1 MNEALTTLIAVL
13 GGIAGFGTMVGVIW
27 KTYNDRKAGIDSKEI
42 SAGELE
48 LAQDEQSWQHI
59 VDVVTQLRLDRDH
72 LLSKSEKQGK
82 ALEEMAVDLSALR
95 SLIADKDGKIMLL
108 ESDIVVLLEHIN
120 SGKQP
125 PPPPLRGYRGKET
138 HE

>member
-1 MNEALTTLIAVL
+1 VNDVLTTLIAVL
-13 GGIAGFGTMVGVIW
+13 GGITGFGGMLAVLW

-42 SAGELE
+42 SSGELE
-48 LAQDEQSWQHI
+48 LAQDEQSWRHL
-59 VDVVTQLRLDRDH
+59 VEVVNQLRTDRDY
-72 LLSKSEKQGK
+72 LLAK
-82 ALEEMAVDLSALR
+82 AERQDAALAEQAVDISSLR

-108 ESDIVVLLEHIN
+108 ETDIVVLLEHIN

>member
-1 MNEALTTLIAVL
+1 MNDALTALIAVL
-13 GGIAGFGTMVGVIW
+13 GGITGLGGMLTVAW
-27 KTYNDRKAGIDSKEI
+27 KTWNDRKAGIDSKEI
-42 SAGELE
+42 SSGELE
-48 LAQDEQSWQHI
+48 LAQDEQTWNHL
-59 VDVVTQLRLDRDH
+59 VEVVNQLRTDRDH
-72 LLSKSEKQGK
+72 LLGKTEKQEK
-82 ALEEMAVDLSALR
+82 ALAELATAVSALN